1 VGNAT
6 PSDEPLTSEAKLD
19 ADVRRMTRRSFT
31 TGAIAALAGGS
42 AATWLATRATEDGAL
57 WPLRRVL
64 EFNER
69 VAQSFYS
76 PTRLAPEYAVD
87 QAAEPRV
94 NGRVGLESPLSGAD
108 WSLRVIGQRDRQI
121 PLSAL
126 KQLPAQE
133 MTTELKCVEG
143 WSRIVHWKGVRLAD
157 FLDKFTVPTEYVG
170 LSTPPDGKDANGDVD
185 RYYVGLDRPSALHPQ
200 TLLCYEMNGQPLS
213 EAHGAPLRLISA
225 VKYGYKCIKRIGV
238 VELTDRRPA
247 DYWAQRGYDWYAGH

>member
-94 NGRVGLESPLSGAD
+94 NGRVGLESPLLGAD

-126 KQLPAQE
+126 KQLPAQ
-133 MTTELKCVEG
+133 K
-143 WSRIVHWKGVRLAD
+143 
-157 FLDKFTVPTEYVG
+157 
-170 LSTPPDGKDANGDVD
+170 
-185 RYYVGLDRPSALHPQ
+185 
-200 TLLCYEMNGQPLS
+200 
-213 EAHGAPLRLISA
+213 
-225 VKYGYKCIKRIGV
+225 
-238 VELTDRRPA
+238 
-247 DYWAQRGYDWYAGH
+247 